1 MAAAQL
7 RYSGRICKEKEIERE
22 TGNERRTSLRER
34 ERDIYDEQYYVNYR
48 ILLCL
53 TYIPAAHTYMVI

>member
-34 ERDIYDEQYYVNYR
+34 ERDIYDE
-48 ILLCL
+48 
-53 TYIPAAHTYMVI
+53 